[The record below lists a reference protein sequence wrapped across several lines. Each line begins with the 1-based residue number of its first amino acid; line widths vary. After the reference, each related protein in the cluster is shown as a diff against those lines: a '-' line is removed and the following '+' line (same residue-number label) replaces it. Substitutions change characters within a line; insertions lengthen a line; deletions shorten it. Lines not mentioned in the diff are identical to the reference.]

1 MVNNVIFI
9 LLKQYV
15 IHYEYSWHYI
25 TGMFSNVSTWR
36 ISYKKQG
43 KCFPFAS
50 TWIHPCLLVVSVLL
64 IFLISVLCCVFC
76 FVCFRPVSCVSNVVS
91 VSGLSFLCCLSIFW
105 RLFEHSTIDQNQI
118 TTPCIKE
125 DGHVQFLFSHLSST
139 FLNCFS
145 SIG

>member
-43 KCFPFAS
+43 KCLPFSS
-50 TWIHPCLLVVSVLL
+50 TWIQPWLLVVSVLL
-64 IFLISVLCCVFC
+64 IFFNFLCCVVFFC
-76 FVCFRPVSCVSNVVS
+76 FACFRPVSCVPNVVS
-91 VSGLSFLCCLSIFW
+91 FSGLSFLCCLSIFW
-105 RLFEHSTIDQNQI
+105 RLFQHSTIDQNQI

-125 DGHVQFLFSHLSST
+125 DGYAQFLFPIFHLHS
-139 FLNCFS
+139 
-145 SIG
+145 